1 MTSGLSLAN
10 QLGAYLKVL
19 NCAELESNEAFQTQ
33 IIQYV
38 LLIEKWN
45 RRHNLT
51 AIRKVEDMLSYH
63 IMDSLS
69 VLPYIDGPHII
80 DVGSGAGLPG
90 IPLALA
96 KPEWQVVLLDSNHK
110 KAAFL
115 QQAVIELKLNNVRVV
130 SQRVEQWGVTEMRGF
145 NTVISRAFA
154 SLSDFVTLAGH
165 LCGQG
170 GLDSSSQL
178 VAMKADSSVKER
190 GQIPEHYNI
199 ESVVDVS
206 VPGLEAK
213 RQLIMIK
220 RNDSLI
226 SSE

>member
-10 QLGAYLKVL
+10 QLGAYLKAL
-19 NCAELESNEAFQTQ
+19 NCAELESNKTFQAQ

-69 VLPYIDGPHII
+69 VLPYIDGPHVI

-130 SQRVEQWGVTEMRGF
+130 SQRVEQWGVTEMPGF

-165 LCGQG
+165 LCEQG
-170 GLDSSSQL
+170 RDSSQL
-178 VAMKADSSVKER
+178 VAMKADSSAEER
-190 GQIPEHYNI
+190 AQIPEHYDI

-220 RNDSLI
+220 RNNSLI